1 MQVGSALQVVLR
13 NAVTG
18 YYRLVL
24 RPSDDFDRN
33 IVYKMVWDRRPILK
47 VMSEKVSSLQY
58 VRSIIPE
65 ITFAHRYYE
74 TQDLSA
80 INWESLP
87 RNFVIKASHG
97 SGGVIIVH
105 DGAPKENRLPK
116 KTKKFGWRRLEVHPD
131 NFDRTLAIEIFSK
144 LLNST
149 YGQGLNRGGPEW
161 GYWNNKPHVIIE
173 DFLSLGIEMP
183 MHVTCNFVRGTLML
197 FFWDQIFY
205 PNLSGSRVLYS
216 RMNTPPLDVDAIAGE
231 LRVPRGEIEKLIDQS
246 SIIAGD
252 TDYLR
257 VDWLLSNDGFFFNE
271 LTNYCG
277 GGLLK
282 GRSYY
287 EVMSKMWRPHR
298 LDYLQIN
305 SGEAHNS
312 ARS

>member
-1 MQVGSALQVVLR
+1 
-13 NAVTG
+13 
-18 YYRLVL
+18 
-24 RPSDDFDRN
+24 
-33 IVYKMVWDRRPILK
+33 
-47 VMSEKVSSLQY
+47 MSEKVSSLQY
-58 VRSIIPE
+58 VRSILPE

-97 SGGVIIVH
+97 SGGVVIVH

-116 KTKKFGWRRLEVHPD
+116 QTKKFGWRRLEVHPD
-131 NFDRTLAIEIFSK
+131 NFDRALAIEIFSK
-144 LLNST
+144 LLKNT

-161 GYWNNKPHVIIE
+161 GYWDNKPHVIIE

-216 RMNTPPLDVDAIAGE
+216 RMNTPPLDIDAIAGE
-231 LRVPRGEIEKLIDQS
+231 LRVPRAQIEKLIEQS

-305 SGEAHNS
+305 SEEAHNS